1 MDLYSTPAAP
11 ASPSSRKITPIKKKL
26 DPASLEEKYKIST
39 LVCFI
44 KISSFSKQVI
54 GATLHALLD
63 LLDFELLG
71 LRFINAKKQI
81 YLDSV
86 PLGVRDVV
94 KSVALKFHQSSKE
107 LKLRKKI
114 KEFKTLALVL
124 RG

>member
-1 MDLYSTPAAP
+1 
-11 ASPSSRKITPIKKKL
+11 
-26 DPASLEEKYKIST
+26 
-39 LVCFI
+39 
-44 KISSFSKQVI
+44 
-54 GATLHALLD
+54 
-63 LLDFELLG
+63 LG